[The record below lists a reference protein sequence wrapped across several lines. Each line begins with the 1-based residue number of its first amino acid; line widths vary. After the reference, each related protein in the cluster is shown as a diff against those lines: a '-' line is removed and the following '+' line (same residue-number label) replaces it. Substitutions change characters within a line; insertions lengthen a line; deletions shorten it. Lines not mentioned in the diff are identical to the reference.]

1 MRAACYG
8 TTALC
13 AGLTAVRSLS
23 GSVLVQALAMRLI
36 CVNLARLRQNFT
48 DADVGEEGY
57 FNEHSPVTGAA
68 ISLSVSRTDP
78 ILSLEEMK
86 A

>member
-1 MRAACYG
+1 
-8 TTALC
+8 
-13 AGLTAVRSLS
+13 
-23 GSVLVQALAMRLI
+23 MRLI
-36 CVNLARLRQNFT
+36 CVNLARLRQNFA

-78 ILSLEEMK
+78 ILSLEAMK